1 MPERAPTA
9 CLTPPVAVSE
19 LLAGLPPALAASA
32 VIPGSPNYPAAQHS
46 YTYRGAPAAILYPG
60 SPEEVAQALT
70 VVTTYGERFS
80 VRSGGHGISG
90 RSTNDGGV
98 VIDLSRLNEI
108 TIEEPGT
115 VRLGAGNRWGPVARA
130 LAPSGLA
137 ITSGDSGDVGVGGLA
152 TVGGIGLLARRDG
165 LTIDRVTGA
174 EIVVADGR
182 IVWTDAD
189 HEPELFWGIRGAG
202 PNLGIVT
209 SLRFRAAHLRG
220 VGHADLVYD
229 WPSLEVGL
237 PRWAET
243 VAASPREVNAFL
255 YAVRGPRGVRAMV
268 QALVATEDEQ
278 AIQTMLQPFVD
289 VPGAVNAQARVTTY
303 DQVVPYS
310 GHPHTGQAGGS
321 VRSALLNEIDSGAG
335 RDLDGVLAAGADMVQ
350 IRPVGGAVNDIAPD
364 ATAYA
369 HRHQQFAVM
378 ASGRAPFTS
387 AWSPV
392 LARADGL
399 YLNFDNSGD
408 PALVELA
415 YPGQTRTRLRALKSV
430 WDPADLFRE
439 NFPIV

>member
-1 MPERAPTA
+1 MP
-9 CLTPPVAVSE
+9 E
-19 LLAGLPPALAASA
+19 LLAALPQGLAASA

-60 SPEEVAQALT
+60 TAHEVAQALE

-98 VIDLSRLNEI
+98 VIDLSRLNAI

-115 VRLGAGNRWGPVARA
+115 VRLGAGNRWGPVARE
-130 LAPSGLA
+130 LAPHGLA

-209 SLRFRAAHLRG
+209 SLRFHAADLG
-220 VGHADLVYD
+220 EVAHADLIYD
-229 WPSLEVGL
+229 WPSLEAGL
-237 PRWAET
+237 PRWAE
-243 VAASPREVNAFL
+243 VVLASPREVNAFL
-255 YAVRGPRGVRAMV
+255 YAVRGPRGVRAIV
-268 QALVATEDEQ
+268 QALVATDDEQ
-278 AIQTMLQPFVD
+278 DIQAALQPFVD
-289 VPGAVNAQARVTTY
+289 VPGAVNAQARITTY
-303 DQVVPYS
+303 DQVVPYG
-310 GHPHTGQAGGS
+310 GHPHSGQAGGP
-321 VRSALLNEIDSGAG
+321 VRSALLNGIDAGAG

-350 IRPVGGAVNDIAPD
+350 IRPVGGAVNDVAPD

-378 ASGRAPFTS
+378 ASGRAPFNE
-387 AWSPV
+387 AWGPV
-392 LARADGL
+392 LARANGL

-408 PALVELA
+408 PALVDLA
-415 YPGQTRTRLRALKSV
+415 YPGATRSRLRVLKSV
-430 WDPADLFRE
+430 WDPDDLFRE